1 MILLRLPIALF
12 LLVLQSAMLATG
24 QIWAN
29 KTRSV
34 LTTIGIVI
42 GVSSVTA
49 VIAALTGLRSS
60 VLTEFETLG
69 TNKMF
74 VMPYYQGPTK
84 RNPRGYFH
92 GLHTADF
99 DGMLE
104 HCPDVR
110 TFTREIEDQVTANN
124 GTRSED
130 QVPLTGVEP
139 SWHQVENRT
148 ILVGRPFSL
157 IDDQHARA
165 VCIIN
170 DRLRDR
176 LGLPADPIGQ
186 SVLLGSRR
194 FKVIAVLQDQ
204 TESSM
209 FRGGGTGMEA
219 FIPFTTA
226 ARSKDRMGIGVVA
239 VCRSPD
245 VAQEAKAEM
254 AFFLRQ
260 KRHIPLGEKNDF
272 RIEVVE
278 QFLQE
283 FSKVSATIT
292 LIATCVVGISL
303 LVGGVGIMNI
313 MLVSVS
319 ERTREIGLRKAVGA
333 RPGAI
338 LLQFLVEACMLCLFG
353 GFLGLLGGEGI
364 LMILKQIPNSKLDK
378 AFVPMWAVGLAFGF
392 SAGVGLIFG
401 MFPAIK
407 AARLDPIEALRHE

>member
-1 MILLRLPIALF
+1 MRLIRLPIAMA
-12 LLVLQSAMLATG
+12 LLMVQSAILALG

-29 KTRSV
+29 KTRSF

-49 VIAALTGLRSS
+49 VIAALMGLRTS

-74 VMPYYQGPTK
+74 VMPYYQGPSK

-92 GLHTADF
+92 GLHAADF
-99 DGMLE
+99 EGMLE
-104 HCPDVR
+104 HCPDVKN
-110 TFTREIEDQVTANN
+110 FTRQVEDSVTANN
-124 GTRSED
+124 GNRSED
-130 QVPLTGVEP
+130 QVPMTGVEP

-170 DRLRDR
+170 DRLRER
-176 LGLPADPIGQ
+176 MGLSTDPVGESI
-186 SVLLGSRR
+186 LLGSRR
-194 FKVIAVLQDQ
+194 FKVIAVLQNQ
-204 TESSM
+204 SESSM
-209 FRGGGTGMEA
+209 FRGGGSGMEA
-219 FIPFTTA
+219 YIPFGTA
-226 ARSKDRMGIGVVA
+226 LRSKDRMGIGVVA

-245 VAQEAKAEM
+245 VAQEAKAEL
-254 AFFLRQ
+254 AFFLRH
-260 KRHIPLGEKNDF
+260 KRDIPMGEQNDF
-272 RIEVVE
+272 RIEIVE

-319 ERTREIGLRKAVGA
+319 ERTREIGLRKAVGRA
-333 RPGAI
+333 GAI
-338 LLQFLVEACMLCLFG
+338 LLQFLVEACMLCLLG
-353 GFLGLLGGEGI
+353 GFIGLLGGDGI
-364 LMILKQIPNSKLDK
+364 LMILKQIPNSQLDK
-378 AFVPMWAVGLAFGF
+378 AHVPMWAVGLAFGF
-392 SAGVGLIFG
+392 GAGVGLIFG